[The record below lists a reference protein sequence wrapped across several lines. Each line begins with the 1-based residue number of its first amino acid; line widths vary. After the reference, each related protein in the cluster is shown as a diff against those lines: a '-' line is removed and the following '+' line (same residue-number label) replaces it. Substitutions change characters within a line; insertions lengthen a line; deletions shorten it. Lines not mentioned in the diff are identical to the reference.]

1 MEDKRNGFPRKKKTR
16 KVLVKRMRKYLN
28 RYVIAVTLV
37 MALLLGNIVRIN
49 IKNGKEYS
57 EAIQQ
62 MRMSDGKTI
71 PYKRGDILDCNGTVL
86 ATDKM
91 LYKVILEPKN
101 ILEKEKYKEPTRKA
115 LKDFFGVT
123 DQQFD
128 EALKYTESYYYPVIR
143 DVDAQ
148 KVKDFKEFCKTPEGN
163 NVVGVNF
170 ELRYDRFYPNNEL
183 ACHVLGYT
191 VEDNGLVGY
200 GGLEGEYNSVL
211 SGENGRSYSYT
222 KSDGSVAYE
231 TEAPKDGNTLVTS
244 IDVEVQRI
252 VQENVEEYNKELKAK
267 NISVLVMNPNTGE
280 ILALYNSHQY
290 DCNNPY
296 DYGATRYQ
304 YATMTDAEFEQHRKN
319 VSDEEMIAALNKLW
333 RNFTVSDAFEPGST
347 YKTFTIS
354 GALDDAV
361 ITPNTTFEC
370 GGSLMVDG
378 WPYPIYCHNHEG
390 HGTVDVG
397 SALASSCNVSLMHIA
412 AMEGST
418 TFDKYQKMFGF
429 GQYTGIDLQ
438 GEESAIIY
446 DKENLGPVE
455 LATSSFGQGVT
466 VTMMQIG
473 AAFCSVINGGYYY
486 QPHIVKQVLD
496 SNGNVVKNYDK
507 ILVRR
512 TISESTSKEMR
523 KMLQGV
529 VENGT
534 GWRVKQEGYE
544 IGGKTGTAEKFKEGS
559 SERDDGKYI
568 LSFIGFSPVDNP
580 QVVIYVTV
588 NEPGDGLAD
597 YSPASTETFR
607 RISEDL
613 LPYLNIYK
621 TTDTDEID
629 RKTSD
634 TEAATEST
642 ESSDTSAETE
652 SETES
657 DTAAEESSD
666 SGENTEGTDDS
677 ETDGESAEDTDYETD
692 E

>member
-1 MEDKRNGFPRKKKTR
+1 MEDDRRKRGMSKKKTR
-16 KVLVKRMRKYLN
+16 KVLIKRMRKYLN

-37 MALLLGNIVRIN
+37 MAMLLGNIVRIN
-49 IKNGKEYS
+49 IKHGKEYS

-62 MRMSDGKTI
+62 MRMSDSKTI
-71 PYKRGDILDCNGTVL
+71 PYKRGDILDCNGTIL

-101 ILEKEKYKEPTRKA
+101 ILEKDKYKEPTRKA
-115 LKDFFGVT
+115 VKEYFGVT
-123 DQQFD
+123 DEQFD
-128 EALKYTESYYYPVIR
+128 EALRNENSYYYPVVR
-143 DVDAQ
+143 DVEAQ
-148 KVKDFKEFCKTPEGN
+148 KVKDFKEFCNTPEGN

-211 SGENGRSYSYT
+211 AGENGRSYSYT

-267 NISVLVMNPNTGE
+267 NISVLVMDPNTGE

-304 YATMTDAEFEQHRKN
+304 YATMTDAEFAEHRKN

-412 AMEGST
+412 AMEGSE

-466 VTMMQIG
+466 VTMIQIG
-473 AAFCSVINGGYYY
+473 TAFCSVINGGYYY

-512 TISESTSKEMR
+512 TISEATSKQMR

-568 LSFIGFSPVDNP
+568 LSFIGFAPVDNP

-613 LPYLNIYK
+613 FPYLNIYK
-621 TTDTDEID
+621 STDTDEID
-629 RKTSD
+629 RKEEE
-634 TEAATEST
+634 TEQSQEQSTEST
-642 ESSDTSAETE
+642 EASDTEE
-652 SETES
+652 ETES
-657 DTAAEESSD
+657 DESSD
-666 SGENTEGTDDS
+666 TEEETESDEAS
-677 ETDGESAEDTDYETD
+677 ESEEDTESD
-692 E
+692 ESSDEEE

>member
-1 MEDKRNGFPRKKKTR
+1 MEDRRRRIPAKRKTR
-16 KVLVKRMRKYLN
+16 KVLIKRMRKYLN
-28 RYVIAVTLV
+28 RYVVAVTLV

-49 IKNGKEYS
+49 IKHGKEYS

-62 MRMSDGKTI
+62 MRMSDSKTI
-71 PYKRGDILDCNGTVL
+71 PYKRGDIIDCNGTVL
-86 ATDKM
+86 ATDRM

-101 ILEKEKYKEPTRKA
+101 ILEKDKYKEPTRKA
-115 LKDFFGVT
+115 VKEFFGVT
-123 DQQFD
+123 DEQFD
-128 EALKYTESYYYPVIR
+128 AALQNKDSYYYPVVR

-148 KVKDFKEFCKTPEGN
+148 KVKDFKEFCKTADGN
-163 NVVGVNF
+163 NIVGVNF
-170 ELRYDRFYPNNEL
+170 ELRYDRYYPNNEL

-244 IDVEVQRI
+244 IDIEVQRI

-290 DCNNPY
+290 NCNNPY

-466 VTMMQIG
+466 VTMIQIG
-473 AAFCSVINGGYYY
+473 TAFCSVINGGYYY

-512 TISESTSKEMR
+512 TISETTSKQMR
-523 KMLQGV
+523 QMLMGV

-568 LSFIGFSPVDNP
+568 LSFIGFAPVDNP

-613 LPYLNIYK
+613 FPYLNIYK
-621 TTDTDEID
+621 STDTDEID
-629 RKTSD
+629 RKENT
-634 TEAATEST
+634 TEST
-642 ESSDTSAETE
+642 ESAGDTENTE
-652 SETES
+652 GS
-657 DTAAEESSD
+657 
-666 SGENTEGTDDS
+666 SGENTDS
-677 ETDGESAEDTDYETD
+677 EESDSEEMSEEDTDSEESDSEEMSEEDTD
-692 E
+692 SDE

>member
-1 MEDKRNGFPRKKKTR
+1 MEDRRRRIPAKRKTR
-16 KVLVKRMRKYLN
+16 KVLIKRMRKYLN
-28 RYVIAVTLV
+28 RYVVAVTLV

-49 IKNGKEYS
+49 IKHGKEYS

-62 MRMSDGKTI
+62 MRMSDSKTI
-71 PYKRGDILDCNGTVL
+71 PYKRGDIIDCNGTVL
-86 ATDKM
+86 ATDRM

-101 ILEKEKYKEPTRKA
+101 ILEKDKYKEPTRKA
-115 LKDFFGVT
+115 VKEFFGVT
-123 DQQFD
+123 DEQFD
-128 EALKYTESYYYPVIR
+128 AALQNKDSYYYPVVR

-148 KVKDFKEFCKTPEGN
+148 KVKDFKEFCKTAEGN
-163 NVVGVNF
+163 NIVGVNF
-170 ELRYDRFYPNNEL
+170 ELRYDRYYPNNEL

-191 VEDNGLVGY
+191 VEDNSLVGY

-244 IDVEVQRI
+244 IDIEVQRI

-290 DCNNPY
+290 NCNNPY

-466 VTMMQIG
+466 VTMIQIG
-473 AAFCSVINGGYYY
+473 TAFCSVINGGYYY

-512 TISESTSKEMR
+512 TISEATSKQMR
-523 KMLQGV
+523 QMLMGV

-568 LSFIGFSPVDNP
+568 LSFIGFAPVDNP

-613 LPYLNIYK
+613 FPYLNIYK
-621 TTDTDEID
+621 STDTDEID
-629 RKTSD
+629 RKENT
-634 TEAATEST
+634 TEST
-642 ESSDTSAETE
+642 ESAGDTENT
-652 SETES
+652 
-657 DTAAEESSD
+657 EES
-666 SGENTEGTDDS
+666 SGENTDS
-677 ETDGESAEDTDYETD
+677 EESDSEEMSEEDTDSEGSDSEEMSEEDTD
-692 E
+692 SDE

>member
-1 MEDKRNGFPRKKKTR
+1 MEDRRRRIPAKRKTR
-16 KVLVKRMRKYLN
+16 KVLIKRMRKYLN
-28 RYVIAVTLV
+28 RYVVAVTLV

-49 IKNGKEYS
+49 IKHGKEYS

-62 MRMSDGKTI
+62 MRMSDSKTI
-71 PYKRGDILDCNGTVL
+71 PYKRGDIIDCNGTVL
-86 ATDKM
+86 ATDRM

-101 ILEKEKYKEPTRKA
+101 ILEKDKYKEPTRKA
-115 LKDFFGVT
+115 VKEFFGVT
-123 DQQFD
+123 DEQFD
-128 EALKYTESYYYPVIR
+128 AALQNKDSYYYPVVR

-148 KVKDFKEFCKTPEGN
+148 KVKDFKEFCKTAEGN
-163 NVVGVNF
+163 NIVGVNF
-170 ELRYDRFYPNNEL
+170 ELRYDRYYPNNEL

-244 IDVEVQRI
+244 IDIEVQRI

-290 DCNNPY
+290 NCNNPY

-466 VTMMQIG
+466 VTMIQIG
-473 AAFCSVINGGYYY
+473 TAFCSVINGGYYY

-512 TISESTSKEMR
+512 TISEATSKQMR
-523 KMLQGV
+523 QMLMGV

-568 LSFIGFSPVDNP
+568 LSFIGFAPVDNP

-613 LPYLNIYK
+613 FPYLNIYK
-621 TTDTDEID
+621 STDTDEID
-629 RKTSD
+629 RKENT
-634 TEAATEST
+634 TEST
-642 ESSDTSAETE
+642 ESAGDTENT
-652 SETES
+652 
-657 DTAAEESSD
+657 EES
-666 SGENTEGTDDS
+666 SGENTDS
-677 ETDGESAEDTDYETD
+677 EESDSEEMSEEDTDSEESDSEEMSEEDTD
-692 E
+692 SDE